1 MLTIT
6 HPELLGGLVNFPGGL
21 FPIRVPGESA
31 LRLIIK
37 CPKEWILAAK
47 LNRGFRIY
55 VAPLMA
61 NGRKSCGMVSAF
73 FDDADEPLTL
83 WTALFDDE
91 FTAEIQEFF
100 ASDKLSVHMFDE
112 HNRELLGYSAT
123 NDEAARFKASMSAMA
138 FAPFSVELARDIHD
152 QLPEWF
158 GLRTAKDD
166 DEAYAICFGEP
177 LFPDDMYIQDVRP
190 DVNAYHGAKT
200 PMHTM
205 LEREDAGHFNE
216 LDIVYAMQRIFQND
230 DIYLNPIRHDD
241 GKEFL
246 DVLLITP
253 NTVFLVQ
260 AKDGPNT
267 EKVLLRSIGRKKSTV
282 VGHLKKAVDQ
292 MRGSIGYARS
302 CVPLKFRTGKSY
314 HEIDLGDR
322 DLVGLI
328 VVKELFNSEYSVY
341 SPAVL
346 GLFNETAVPCFVLD
360 YPELHSYT
368 HHLADEAAFISALN
382 QVFTVAIER
391 GEFPRLRFGLNPP
404 G

>member
-6 HPELLGGLVNFPGGL
+6 HPELLGGLLKFPGGL
-21 FPIRVPGESA
+21 FPIRIPGESA

-55 VAPLMA
+55 VAPLTA
-61 NGRKSCGMVSAF
+61 QGLNSCGMVSAF

-91 FTAEIQEFF
+91 FTAELRELFS
-100 ASDKLSVHMFDE
+100 SDELIVHMFDE

-123 NDEAARFKASMSAMA
+123 NKDAARFGVGMGEMA

-152 QLPEWF
+152 KLPEWF
-158 GLRTAKDD
+158 GLRTSQDD
-166 DEAYAICFGEP
+166 DEAYTISFGEP

-190 DVNAYHGAKT
+190 SANAYHGAKS

-216 LDIVYAMQRIFQND
+216 LDIVHALQRIFQND
-230 DIYLNPIRHDD
+230 DIYLNPMRDDD
-241 GKEFL
+241 GKEFV
-246 DVLLITP
+246 DVLVITP

-260 AKDGPNT
+260 AKDSPNT
-267 EKVLLRSIGRKKSTV
+267 EKVLQRSLGRKMSTV

-292 MRGSIGYARS
+292 MRGSISYARS
-302 CVPLKFRTGKSY
+302 CVPLKISTGDKD
-314 HEIDLGDR
+314 HQIDLGDR

-328 VVKELFNSEYSVY
+328 IVKELFNSEYSVY
-341 SPAVL
+341 SPPVL

-368 HHLADEAAFISALN
+368 VHLADEAAFISALN
-382 QVFTVAIER
+382 QVFSVGIER
-391 GEFPRLRFGLNPP
+391 GEFPRLRFGLPP
-404 G
+404 SA